1 MNAQTSQVI
10 ERVPADVMQNPYGI
24 LGKLRASG
32 PVHEVVWAHGA
43 RVWLVTRY
51 EEITA
56 LVNDPRVSKDGRRM
70 NELFAV
76 HSGLPVEQDEEGG
89 VGFNEELT
97 THMLNSDPPRH
108 TRLRSLVSKA
118 FTTHRVERLR
128 PRIEQVADECLDAMA
143 GRSDVDLVS
152 AFAVKLPITTICDL
166 FGIPEEDREQ
176 FRLWGTKL
184 VGAGQDPAEV
194 AEAGDKMVAY
204 VSALVDAKRAHP
216 GDDMVSALVRVRDDG
231 ERLSHG
237 ELVSMIYFL
246 AVAGHITTICS
257 IGNAVYSL
265 LTHPRELAELRG
277 DLSLMP
283 AAVDELMR
291 FDSAAQVGTFR
302 FTTAEI
308 QVGDVTIPPD
318 QLLLLSWSSGNR
330 DSARYPDADRLD
342 LNRHPAGIMSFGY
355 GLHRCIGVPLAKMQI
370 EIGLT
375 RLLTRY
381 PDLRL
386 AVDPSEIRWE
396 NSSLLRSLIALP
408 VSVTPIAPDAR
419 SAVL

>member
-1 MNAQTSQVI
+1 MNAHTSPVI
-10 ERVPADVMQNPYGI
+10 ERVPADVMQDPYPV
-24 LGKLRASG
+24 LGRLRASA
-32 PVHEVVWAHGA
+32 PVHEIVWAHGA

-70 NELFAV
+70 NELFAL
-76 HSGLPVEQDEEGG
+76 HSGLPVGVGEEQEDTG
-89 VGFNEELT
+89 VGFNDELT

-118 FTTHRVERLR
+118 FTAHRVERLR

-143 GRSDVDLVS
+143 GRSDVDLVG
-152 AFAVKLPITTICDL
+152 AFAVKLPITIICDL
-166 FGIPEEDREQ
+166 FGIPATDREQ

-184 VGAGQDPAEV
+184 VGAGQDPDEV

-204 VSALVDAKRAHP
+204 VSALVDAKRANP
-216 GDDMVSALVRVRDDG
+216 GDDMVSALVRVRDEG

-257 IGNAVYSL
+257 IGNAVYNL
-265 LTHPRELAELRG
+265 LTHPDELAMLRG

-302 FTTAEI
+302 FTTDEI

-330 DSARYPDADRLD
+330 DSARYPEADRLD
-342 LNRHPAGIMSFGY
+342 LNRHPAGIMSWGY
-355 GLHRCIGVPLAKMQI
+355 GLHRCVGVPLAKMQI
-370 EIGLT
+370 EVGLT

-408 VSVTPIAPDAR
+408 VSVTPHNPDRA
-419 SAVL
+419 

>member
-1 MNAQTSQVI
+1 
-10 ERVPADVMQNPYGI
+10 MQDPYPV
-24 LGKLRASG
+24 LGKMRAAGS
-32 PVHEVVWAHGA
+32 VHEVVWAHGA

-51 EEITA
+51 EDITA
-56 LVNDPRVSKDGRRM
+56 LVNDARVSKDGRRM
-70 NELFAV
+70 NELFAL
-76 HSGLPVEQDEEGG
+76 HSGLPIEQEDAG

-97 THMLNSDPPRH
+97 THLLNSDPPRH

-118 FTTHRVERLR
+118 FTAHRVERLR
-128 PRIEQVADECLDAMA
+128 TRVEQVADECLDAMA
-143 GRSDVDLVS
+143 GRSDIDLVS
-152 AFAVKLPITTICDL
+152 DFAVQLPITTICDL
-166 FGIPEEDREQ
+166 FGIPGTDREQ
-176 FRLWGTKL
+176 FRLWGAKL

-204 VSALVDAKRAHP
+204 VSALVDAKRANP
-216 GDDMVSALVRVRDDG
+216 GDDMISALVRVRDDG
-231 ERLSHG
+231 ASLSHG

-257 IGNAVYSL
+257 IGNAVYNL
-265 LTHPRELAELRG
+265 LTHPHELAKLRG

-283 AAVDELMR
+283 AAVDELLR

-308 QVGDVTIPPD
+308 RVGDVTIPPD

-342 LNRHPAGIMSFGY
+342 LDRHPAGIMSFGY

-375 RLLTRY
+375 RLLSRY

-408 VSVTPIAPDAR
+408 VSVTPQSAP
-419 SAVL
+419 SAN

>member
-1 MNAQTSQVI
+1 MNAPVI
-10 ERVPADVMQNPYGI
+10 ERVPADVMQDPYPV
-24 LGKLRASG
+24 LGRLRAGGS
-32 PVHEVVWAHGA
+32 VHEVVWAHGA

-51 EEITA
+51 EEIAA

-70 NELFAV
+70 NELFAR
-76 HSGLPVEQDEEGG
+76 HSGLPAEDDQHDGI
-89 VGFNEELT
+89 GFNDELT

-118 FTTHRVERLR
+118 FTAHRVERLR
-128 PRIEQVADECLDAMA
+128 PRIERVADECLDAMA
-143 GRSDVDLVS
+143 GRSDIDLVS
-152 AFAVKLPITTICDL
+152 EFAVQLPITIICDL
-166 FGIPEEDREQ
+166 FGIPGPDRER

-194 AEAGDKMVAY
+194 AEAGEKMVGY
-204 VSALVDAKRAHP
+204 VSALVDAKRANP

-257 IGNAVYSL
+257 IGNAVYNL
-265 LTHPRELAELRG
+265 LTHPAELAKLRAN
-277 DLSLMP
+277 LSLMP
-283 AAVDELMR
+283 AAVDELLR

-302 FTTAEI
+302 FTTAAI
-308 QVGDVTIPPD
+308 QLGDVTIPAD
-318 QLLLLSWSSGNR
+318 QLLLLSWSAGNR

-342 LNRHPAGIMSFGY
+342 LDRRPAGIMSWGY

-386 AVDPSEIRWE
+386 AADPAQIRWE
-396 NSSLLRSLIALP
+396 NSSLLRSLVALP
-408 VSVTPIAPDAR
+408 VSVTP
-419 SAVL
+419 

>member
-1 MNAQTSQVI
+1 MTDVETSRAV
-10 ERVPADVMQNPYGI
+10 ERIPPDIMQNPYGT
-24 LGKLRASG
+24 LDRLRAAG
-32 PVHEVVWAHGA
+32 PVREVVWAHGA
-43 RVWLVTRY
+43 RAWLVTRY
-51 EEITA
+51 EDISA

-70 NELFAV
+70 NELFAL
-76 HSGLPVEQDEEGG
+76 HSGLPVERAEDEPAG
-89 VGFNEELT
+89 VGFNDELA

-118 FTTHRVERLR
+118 FSAHRVERLR
-128 PRIEQVADECLDAMA
+128 PRIEQVADECLDGLA
-143 GRSDVDLVS
+143 GKSYVDLVS

-166 FGIPEEDREQ
+166 FGLPPEDREQ

-184 VGAGQDPAEV
+184 VGAGQDPSEV
-194 AEAGDKMVAY
+194 AEAGDKMTEY
-204 VSALVDAKRAHP
+204 VSALVDAKRANP
-216 GDDMVSALVRVRDDG
+216 GDDMVSALVRARDDDD
-231 ERLSHG
+231 RLTQG

-257 IGNAVYSL
+257 IGNAVYNL
-265 LTHPRELAELRG
+265 LTHPAELDKLRA

-302 FTTAEI
+302 FTTQEI
-308 QVGDVTIPPD
+308 GVGDVVIPPG
-318 QLLLLSWSSGNR
+318 QLVLLSWSSGNR
-330 DSARYPDADRLD
+330 DSAQFPDADRLD

-386 AVDPSEIRWE
+386 TVDPEEIRWE
-396 NSSLLRSLIALP
+396 HSALLRSLTALP
-408 VSVTPIAPDAR
+408 VSVTPDTTR
-419 SAVL
+419 Q

>member
-1 MNAQTSQVI
+1 MDAETSQVI
-10 ERVPADVMQNPYGI
+10 ERVPADIMQNPYGI
-24 LGKLRASG
+24 LSKLRAEG
-32 PVHEVVWAHGA
+32 PVREVVWAHGA
-43 RVWLVTRY
+43 RAWLVTRY
-51 EEITA
+51 EEISA

-70 NELFAV
+70 NELFAL
-76 HSGLPVEQDEEGG
+76 HSGLPAQEDDAEPAG
-89 VGFNEELT
+89 VGFNDELA

-118 FTTHRVERLR
+118 FAAHRVERLR
-128 PRIEQVADECLDAMA
+128 PRIEQVADECLDAMD
-143 GRSDVDLVS
+143 GHSDVDLIS

-166 FGIPEEDREQ
+166 FGIPAQDREQ

-194 AEAGDKMVAY
+194 ADAGDKMVAY
-204 VSALVDAKRAHP
+204 VSALVDVKRANP
-216 GDDMVSALVRVRDDG
+216 GDDMISALVRVRDDG
-231 ERLSHG
+231 ERLSQG

-257 IGNAVYSL
+257 IGNAVYTL
-265 LTHPRELAELRG
+265 LTHPGEMAKLRG

-302 FTTAEI
+302 FTTDKI
-308 QVGDVTIPPD
+308 QVGDVVISPD
-318 QLLLLSWSSGNR
+318 QLLVLSWSSGNR
-330 DSARYPDADRLD
+330 DSARFPDADRLD

-370 EIGLT
+370 EVALT

-396 NSSLLRSLIALP
+396 NSALLRSLVALP
-408 VSVTPIAPDAR
+408 VSVTPVNRA
-419 SAVL
+419 

>member
-1 MNAQTSQVI
+1 MNAQTSPVI
-10 ERVPADVMQNPYGI
+10 ERVPADVMQDPYPVFGR
-24 LGKLRASG
+24 LRAEG
-32 PVHEVVWAHGA
+32 PVREIVWAHGA

-51 EEITA
+51 QEITA

-70 NELFAV
+70 NDLFAL
-76 HSGLPVEQDEEGG
+76 HSGLPVEQEDSG
-89 VGFNEELT
+89 VGFNDELT

-143 GRSDVDLVS
+143 GRSDIDLVG
-152 AFAVKLPITTICDL
+152 AFAVKLPITIICDL
-166 FGIPEEDREQ
+166 FGIPDADREQ

-194 AEAGDKMVAY
+194 AEAGDKMVGY
-204 VSALVDAKRAHP
+204 VSALVDAKRANP
-216 GDDMVSALVRVRDDG
+216 GDDMISALVRVRDDG

-257 IGNAVYSL
+257 IGNAVYNL
-265 LTHPRELAELRG
+265 LTHPGELAKLRG

-318 QLLLLSWSSGNR
+318 QLLLLSWSAGNR

-342 LNRHPAGIMSFGY
+342 LSRHPAGIMSWGY
-355 GLHRCIGVPLAKMQI
+355 GLHRCVGVPLAKMQI

-375 RLLTRY
+375 RLLTRH

-386 AVDPSEIRWE
+386 AVDPGEIRWE

-408 VSVTPIAPDAR
+408 VSVTPDHA
-419 SAVL
+419 